1 MIEFL
6 LSSQFFCLL
15 LTIAAFVFASFL
27 QKKTKLAILNPIL
40 IGSVIVVAAILLLDI
55 PNETY
60 QNGNHILRFLM
71 TPATICLAISFYQ
84 QFQALQHHIPAITTG
99 VLAGSFSSIFFVYL
113 AARLFRL
120 DMTLILSLLP
130 KSVTSAIGAV
140 VSEEIGGLSALTT
153 FAIIGSGII
162 GHISGPFLCRI
173 LRIQDPIAQGVAFG
187 TATHV
192 IGTAKAV
199 QMNKLTGAVSSLSL
213 TLAGLITVVILS
225 FLTTFL

>member
-1 MIEFL
+1 MTEFL
-6 LSSQFFCLL
+6 LSSESFCLI

-27 QKKTKLAILNPIL
+27 QKKTKLVILNPIL
-40 IGSVIVVAAILLLDI
+40 IAALLIIAVLLLLDI

-60 QNGNHILRFLM
+60 QKGNQILRFLM

-84 QFQALQHHIPAITTG
+84 QFQALKHHIPAITAG
-99 VLAGSFSSIFFVYL
+99 VLAGSISSICFVYL
-113 AARLFRL
+113 AARVFRL
-120 DMTLILSLLP
+120 DMPLMLSLLP

-140 VSEEIGGLSALTT
+140 VSQEIGGLSALTT
-153 FAIIGSGII
+153 FAIIITGVLGNII
-162 GHISGPFLCRI
+162 GPVLCRI
-173 LRIQDPIAQGVAFG
+173 FRIQDPIAQGVAFG

-213 TLAGLITVVILS
+213 TLAGLITVVFLS
-225 FLTTFL
+225 FLTSFL